1 MKRTQPVSV
10 QEGDKLTRKAAKIA
24 GDLHAKGKIDK
35 KYLGAITKLQQG
47 EEIVSINTL
56 NHYVHSPTFSVSP
69 GYRPP
74 ARRGASGR
82 RCIGEGYN
90 KDGGRQRLL
99 CARHKQKR
107 SAIGAPLNQSGYW
120 FLPIGRHG
128 PIVIAAGLIV
138 PIISGVSL
146 GFRIARCIFELIL
159 AHIEA
164 ISAKLRV
171 VIELVPWQTM

>member
-1 MKRTQPVSV
+1 MRRARS
-10 QEGDKLTRKAAKIA
+10 TRNIWVR
-24 GDLHAKGKIDK
+24 
-35 KYLGAITKLQQG
+35 LQ
-47 EEIVSINTL
+47 SC
-56 NHYVHSPTFSVSP
+56 SK
-69 GYRPP
+69 
-74 ARRGASGR
+74 ARRSCRSIRSTAMCTHRISAFRLAIARQRGEARAGAVVSGR
-82 RCIGEGYN
+82 VTT
-90 KDGGRQRLL
+90 KMVGGSG
-99 CARHKQKR
+99 CFARGTSKKG